1 MELVK
6 CTEDKVKSITLN
18 NGDVVDI
25 TKNINS
31 HLPEKSK
38 LDEFNMDTKF
48 YQSRNNNIITIKK
61 LCDAFYIF
69 TGPCRRVPR
78 PCPSLIFRFVLD
90 LFTLHLAPNPG
101 CF

>member
-6 CTEDKVKSITLN
+6 CTEDNKVKSITLN

-31 HLPEKSK
+31 NLPEKSK

-48 YQSRNNNIITIKK
+48 YQSRNNNIITITKTV
-61 LCDAFYIF
+61 LCFLSFYRAL
-69 TGPCRRVPR
+69 P
-78 PCPSLIFRFVLD
+78 
-90 LFTLHLAPNPG
+90 
-101 CF
+101 